1 MLKFGVFHDLKRNI
15 NILIVSRKYVHH
27 RTARTDLLMYY
38 CCRNRSATVLLNYVV
53 RGPKQYYSFSYLTD
67 DLLSTNEVM
76 IRKQMLLHWLPGQ
89 THSLGFDME
98 RIGPDEAGI
107 IVWAFHFLVSVFRL
121 NDLSE

>member
-1 MLKFGVFHDLKRNI
+1 MFYDLKRNI
-15 NILIVSRKYVHH
+15 NILIVRRKYIHH
-27 RTARTDLLMYY
+27 RPARTDLLMYY
-38 CCRNRSATVLLNYVV
+38 CCSYVV
-53 RGPKQYYSFSYLTD
+53 PGPKQYYSFSYLTD

-76 IRKQMLLHWLPGQ
+76 IRKQMLLQWLPGQ

-121 NDLSE
+121 NDSTE